1 MPLFLVIP
9 PVNLYLFPAAFNVD
23 VNFDNIK
30 DLIVCPNAKNVSN
43 NEKSVHKYLNTGS
56 NTSSNFVFNTDA
68 FLQEEM
74 IEHGS
79 GSIPHLMD
87 MNNDGLLDLF
97 VSNFYAYKDLAQK
110 KVELLFIKIQE
121 QTCRLNLL

>member
-1 MPLFLVIP
+1 M
-9 PVNLYLFPAAFNVD
+9 
-23 VNFDNIK
+23 
-30 DLIVCPNAKNVSN
+30 
-43 NEKSVHKYLNTGS
+43 NTGS

-97 VSNFYAYKDLAQK
+97 VSNFHAYKDLAQK
-110 KVELLFIKIQE
+110 ESRIAFKIPYGIGK
-121 QTCRLNLL
+121 TNSDLW